1 MANAYKTVVDDVS
14 TTVDRTLYT
23 TPLGTTAIFNS
34 ILVCNDNAADDDMTI
49 SIRISN
55 TPHPMFFEKT
65 FSAGTTTQLL
75 VAPLVVESGD
85 AIILNAQTGGRL
97 HVVASI
103 LEVT

>member
-1 MANAYKTVVDDVS
+1 MANVYKTVVDNVS

-23 TPLGTTAIFNS
+23 TPIGTTAIFNS

-49 SIRISN
+49 SIRVSN
-55 TPHPMFFEKT
+55 TPHPMFFGKT

-75 VAPLVVESGD
+75 TAPLVVESGD
-85 AIILNAQTGGRL
+85 AIILNAQNGGRL
-97 HVVASI
+97 HVVTSV

>member
-1 MANAYKTVVDDVS
+1 MANLYKTVVDDVS
-14 TTVDRTLYT
+14 TTIDRTLYT

-34 ILVCNDNAADDDMTI
+34 ILVCNDNVADDDMTI
-49 SIRISN
+49 SIRVSN
-55 TPHPMFFEKT
+55 TPHPMFFGKS

-75 VAPLVVESGD
+75 TTPLVVESGD